1 MSATNI
7 RMERLRISVYIIA
20 PILAVLIY
28 SQPVVH
34 ERALRRS
41 RYVVYNESDIPDFKS
56 AVKKIREDKKKFE
69 NNESKESTG
78 TETQSSLR

>member
-7 RMERLRISVYIIA
+7 RMERLRISIYIIA
-20 PILAVLIY
+20 PILAVIIY

-41 RYVVYNESDIPDFKS
+41 RYVVYNESDLPDFKS
-56 AVKKIREDKKKFE
+56 SVKKIEKIRR
-69 NNESKESTG
+69 N
-78 TETQSSLR
+78 L